1 MTEVARLETAAT
13 VMLVRDGAA
22 GVEVF
27 MLGRHDDLEV
37 APQAL
42 VLPGGKVDADD
53 AAPGLAERSA
63 GAAAWD
69 DEERGFRI
77 AAVRESFEECGLLLA
92 RRRGAKDLLT
102 GAEAETLGRR
112 YLEDGHHSLDLETLV
127 RAEDLELAT
136 DLLQPCSRWVTPAS
150 RPRRFDAIIYLAP
163 APAGQRARHDGGE
176 ASRSFWAEPARVLA
190 EVEAGQHH
198 MLVPTRRSL
207 RFLSRQ
213 ASVVEA
219 QAAAAKIEVK
229 ALSPDL
235 QRADG
240 GFIARIENEA
250 GDGIEEF
257 FIADPPTR

>member
-1 MTEVARLETAAT
+1 
-13 VMLVRDGAA
+13 
-22 GVEVF
+22 
-27 MLGRHDDLEV
+27 
-37 APQAL
+37 
-42 VLPGGKVDADD
+42 
-53 AAPGLAERSA
+53 
-63 GAAAWD
+63 
-69 DEERGFRI
+69 
-77 AAVRESFEECGLLLA
+77 
-92 RRRGAKDLLT
+92 
-102 GAEAETLGRR
+102 
-112 YLEDGHHSLDLETLV
+112 
-127 RAEDLELAT
+127 
-136 DLLQPCSRWVTPAS
+136 
-150 RPRRFDAIIYLAP
+150 
-163 APAGQRARHDGGE
+163 
-176 ASRSFWAEPARVLA
+176 
-190 EVEAGQHH
+190 